1 MATLNQAE
9 RLDLATEEDLQNGAK
24 KTINTTKKTS
34 FWLSEWK
41 TCANERP

>member
-24 KTINTTKKTS
+24 KNNQHNQKNIVLVK
-34 FWLSEWK
+34 
-41 TCANERP
+41 